1 MVVLNV
7 YYLVFSTSAF
17 FLLVKVDFLFLCC
30 KDTAIMAKEKGIFP
44 K

>member
-1 MVVLNV
+1 MFIISCSRLRR
-7 YYLVFSTSAF
+7 F
-17 FLLVKVDFLFLCC
+17 FLLVKVEFLFLCC